1 MEISR
6 DVTFNEEAALNRSIK
21 CQHEE
26 VYEEDAHH
34 RNVEATF
41 LPDDE
46 APKDHDMTEPQEPPT
61 MEISWK
67 RNTTWEREII

>member
-6 DVTFNEEAALNRSIK
+6 DVTFDEEAALKRSKK

-26 VYEEDAHH
+26 VYEEDAPP

-41 LPDDE
+41 LPEDKT
-46 APKDHDMTEPQEPPT
+46 PKDHDMMEPQEPPM

-67 RNTTWEREII
+67 RKPP